1 MSNAS
6 VPKISKPGANPVLA
20 LLTGIFFGTGHAYN
34 GQVSKWA
41 VVMAIQGV
49 GYLLCILPG
58 LFIHVISVID
68 AYMTAARL
76 EKGESIPENDYSFSL
91 LYQIVKVIDKTAT
104 CAGQP

>member
-1 MSNAS
+1 MSGSA
-6 VPKISKPGANPVLA
+6 KISKPGASPILA
-20 LLTGIFFGTGHAYN
+20 LFTGIFFGTGHAYN

-58 LFIHVISVID
+58 LFIHVLSVID
-68 AYMTAARL
+68 SYQIAERL
-76 EKGESIPENDYSFSL
+76 EKGESIPENEYSFNL

-104 CAGQP
+104 CGKA